1 MNELFEY
8 IGLIP
13 AEFFK
18 AAFEISLIGLFL
30 LCLFHSGKQHGWKRT
45 FREFTAGFFL
55 TAGCETI
62 GVLSGAYVY
71 PGYYFYLFSIP
82 IVNPAS
88 WISLVYIVMEI
99 TNRLVVN
106 GKNDL
111 DQPYKGISF
120 FKGSLISSLFILAL
134 IDASLALVID
144 LVMDPLATIY
154 NWWIWVDPNDVKVVE
169 GTVDAYNFDHVTHM
183 VTPDN
188 PLHDFF
194 AGFFNEGFRY
204 PTRLFGIPL
213 INFIAWFVFVFVF
226 TIQFRWIEYK
236 DEWSDMKKTLILWG
250 LMIFDIPILCM
261 LLIVPNF

>member
-8 IGLIP
+8 IGFDP
-13 AEFFK
+13 AIFFK

-30 LCLFHSGKQHGWKRT
+30 LCLFHSGKQHGWEKT
-45 FREFTAGFFL
+45 IREFTAGFFL
-55 TAGCETI
+55 TACCESI

-99 TNRLVVN
+99 SNRLII
-106 GKNDL
+106 GSAHAIDKHS
-111 DQPYKGISF
+111 KIISF
-120 FKGSLISSLFILAL
+120 FKGSLVSSLIFLAL

-154 NWWIWVDPNDVKVVE
+154 NWWIWVDPTEIKVIE
-169 GTVDAYNFDHVTHM
+169 GAVVAYNFDHATHLI
-183 VTPDN
+183 TPDN
-188 PLHDFF
+188 PVQDFF
-194 AGFFNEGFRY
+194 AGFFTEGFRY

-213 INFIAWFVFVFVF
+213 INFISWFVFVFVF
-226 TIQFRWIEYK
+226 TFQFRWVEFK
-236 DEWSDMKKTLILWG
+236 EEWSSLKKTWVLWG
-250 LMIFDIPILCM
+250 LMILDVPILCM
-261 LLIVPNF
+261 LLIIPNF

>member
-1 MNELFEY
+1 MNEIFDYLG
-8 IGLIP
+8 IVP
-13 AEFFK
+13 ANFFK
-18 AAFEISLIGLFL
+18 AAFEISLIGLFF

-45 FREFTAGFFL
+45 LREFIAGFFL
-55 TAGCETI
+55 TACCESI

-82 IVNPAS
+82 VVNPAS

-99 TNRLVVN
+99 TNRLVITN
-106 GKNDL
+106 RNNKHKDKQAPAFL
-111 DQPYKGISF
+111 
-120 FKGSLISSLFILAL
+120 KGSLISSLILLAL

-154 NWWIWVDPNDVKVVE
+154 NWWIWVDPNQVNVVE
-169 GTVDAYNFDHVTHM
+169 GTVVPYNFNNYTHM
-183 VTPDN
+183 ITPDN
-188 PLHDFF
+188 PIHDFF
-194 AGFFNEGFRY
+194 AGFFTEGFRY

-236 DEWSDMKKTLILWG
+236 NEWSDLKKTWVLWS
-250 LMIFDIPILCM
+250 LMIIDVPFLCI
-261 LLIVPNF
+261 LLIAPNL

>member
-18 AAFEISLIGLFL
+18 AAFEISLIGLFI

-120 FKGSLISSLFILAL
+120 LRG
-134 IDASLALVID
+134 
-144 LVMDPLATIY
+144 
-154 NWWIWVDPNDVKVVE
+154 
-169 GTVDAYNFDHVTHM
+169 H
-183 VTPDN
+183 
-188 PLHDFF
+188 
-194 AGFFNEGFRY
+194 
-204 PTRLFGIPL
+204 
-213 INFIAWFVFVFVF
+213 
-226 TIQFRWIEYK
+226 
-236 DEWSDMKKTLILWG
+236 
-250 LMIFDIPILCM
+250 
-261 LLIVPNF
+261 